1 MAHASPSR
9 ISYFGTRRRLMKPL
23 TVLALAALALPF
35 SVAAQGAEEARP
47 RDLQRLQDDLRN
59 LDEDLGALEPGD
71 SRAEAFRQRAEEIRE
86 DTIAL
91 KVKMRRQER
100 SGREG
105 TGVAMDEVE
114 ELRRS
119 IRELR
124 DDLGRT
130 FGADNRREVQIPEGT
145 QFSVRLDEPLSS
157 RTARRED
164 RFEAS
169 VFRPV
174 RSEGMLAIPAGAR
187 MRGIVRDV
195 EPAQRPSK
203 GGRLDLDFD
212 TLYLDRDRLDI
223 RARVVSINDG
233 GGPGETAGKAGIG
246 ALLGGVLGGIL
257 GGHKGAIAGILI
269 GGTGAVVGTRGD
281 EVELPAGAVLI
292 VRLDRPLVVPRR

>member
-9 ISYFGTRRRLMKPL
+9 ISCFETRRRLMKPL

-35 SVAAQGAEEARP
+35 SAAAQGAEEARP

-91 KVKMRRQER
+91 KVKMRRQEQ

-105 TGVAMDEVE
+105 TGVGMDEVD

-124 DDLGRT
+124 DDLGRA

-174 RSEGMLAIPAGAR
+174 RSEGILAIPAGAR
-187 MRGIVRDV
+187 MRGIVSDV

-223 RARVVSINDG
+223 RARVVSIND

>member
-1 MAHASPSR
+1 MKAGECQGRARRAKAPQRPSCARNGGRGPSR
-9 ISYFGTRRRLMKPL
+9 DILLLGRGGDRRPL
-23 TVLALAALALPF
+23 TVLALAALAVPF
-35 SVAAQGAEEARP
+35 TAAAQGGEEARP

-59 LDEDLGALEPGD
+59 LDEDLRALEPGD
-71 SRAEAFRQRAEEIRE
+71 SRAESFRQRAEEIRE

-100 SGREG
+100 TGREG
-105 TGVAMDEVE
+105 TGVGMDEVD

-124 DDLGRT
+124 DDLDRA

-174 RSEGMLAIPAGAR
+174 RSEGVLAIPAGAR

-195 EPAQRPSK
+195 DPAQRPSK
-203 GGRLDLDFD
+203 GGKLELDCDG
-212 TLYLDRDRLDI
+212 LYLDRGR
-223 RARVVSINDG
+223 R
-233 GGPGETAGKAGIG
+233 GIPPP
-246 ALLGGVLGGIL
+246 
-257 GGHKGAIAGILI
+257 
-269 GGTGAVVGTRGD
+269 AV
-281 EVELPAGAVLI
+281 
-292 VRLDRPLVVPRR
+292 